1 MAEIPIDSDI
11 LRPGDLVEIV
21 YLVKARQETLIALA
35 VHNIKQTVAA
45 DQRFDYQSGK
55 REYRTDLE
63 TGITYEYLVVQVILR
78 SERKGDRIPI
88 QEAHAGTLV
97 AGLIGVA
104 AAYAA
109 VIAYHTYATKH
120 VATRKLD
127 VAEKILDSDA
137 PDHVKQAA
145 YEAMGSS
152 TDLGVDLFGSKGL
165 MPWLIAGGLVAGMYL
180 ASKSRREF

>member
-1 MAEIPIDSDI
+1 MQDTVPIDSDI

-21 YLVKARQETLIALA
+21 YWIRARQETLIALA

-88 QEAHAGTLV
+88 QQANALTIAMPCAAAV
-97 AGLIGVA
+97 AGFA
-104 AAYAA
+104 ALAY
-109 VIAYHTYATKH
+109 YTYATKQ
-120 VATRKLD
+120 VEMRRMD
-127 VAEKILDSDA
+127 VVEKIHESDA

-145 YEAMGSS
+145 YETMGVSGMG
-152 TDLGVDLFGSKGL
+152 LNLFGDAGIV
-165 MPWLIAGGLVAGMYL
+165 PWLLTGGLVVGIYL
-180 ASKSRREF
+180 ASKARRE